1 MTWPFV
7 GPLAAVPVVGAGDD
21 DLSFYQRD
29 WFKFV
34 VVVAIMM
41 IIWTTWD
48 LVVKTDNPLIWAWN
62 NLFGWIPGAKWEG
75 YRNPDYVKHAVPGE
89 AFTAVPAIH
98 AGNFE
103 YNVGKVRNVA
113 QAVDAQ
119 AAAMQAAVSEFNEKR
134 AESQRGPEQFT
145 EMPSKT
151 PRAHLP
157 NLTKTR
163 DIAQVIKH
171 EPLPTFAVN
180 ADSGPQTAFR
190 YFNPVAPP
198 NGEFEDE
205 WIAKDRRVIDDKA
218 HEEGRALFSD
228 NLVL

>member
-1 MTWPFV
+1 
-7 GPLAAVPVVGAGDD
+7 
-21 DLSFYQRD
+21 
-29 WFKFV
+29 
-34 VVVAIMM
+34 
-41 IIWTTWD
+41 
-48 LVVKTDNPLIWAWN
+48 
-62 NLFGWIPGAKWEG
+62 
-75 YRNPDYVKHAVPGE
+75 GE
-89 AFTAVPAIH
+89 TFTAVPAIH

-205 WIAKDRRVIDDKA
+205 WIGKDRRVIDDKA
-218 HEEGRALFSD
+218 HEEGRALFPD